1 MKSKVLN
8 KRNIFGIIKE
18 TVIGSIVDFFKQ
30 IGSTEPDEIQE
41 ETVAPDVKDGVAVVE
56 ATTLDN
62 KKDYVEVSAGKTVN
76 FGGIDSYKRNVDPTK
91 VVKAYEEK
99 VKNNQ
104 GKVVDKEQE
113 KGSERTR
120 GAR

>member
-62 KKDYVEVSAGKTVN
+62 KKDYVEVPAGKTVN

-99 VKNNQ
+99 VKKNQ